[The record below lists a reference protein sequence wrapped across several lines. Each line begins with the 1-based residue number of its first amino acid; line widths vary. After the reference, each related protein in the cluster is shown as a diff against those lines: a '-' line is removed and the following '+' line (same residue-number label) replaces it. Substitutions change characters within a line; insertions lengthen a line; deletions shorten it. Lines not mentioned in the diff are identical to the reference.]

1 MRPVIHQLQ
10 QWGAA
15 ALRQLGRFVILYVCI
30 AMPITLLGMLI
41 YLWGDLVGGA
51 LGGALS
57 LAYVGVGVF
66 VLGHWLRVPF
76 PHAEPRL
83 SVRGVLL
90 VGAQFLAWPWVAV
103 PEVRRRLRNGEDL
116 KLRPFRPR
124 AKTHLVA
131 MRPLYREPMTCG
143 EHAAFAAGLLIYFF
157 PCFVSSCGLPLGIAV
172 FFGGEGLLPLFCG
185 LLYMLMGPVALWD
198 RLGLRCVFIET
209 EYTLGGAIDDCCYL
223 MFWPFVA
230 LVHLLKRRWR

>member
-1 MRPVIHQLQ
+1 MRKLR
-10 QWGAA
+10 QWGASG
-15 ALRQLGRFVILYVCI
+15 LRSLGRFLILYVFI

-41 YLWGDLVGGA
+41 YLWGNLVGGE

-76 PHAEPRL
+76 PDAEPRL

-124 AKTHLVA
+124 AKACQVA
-131 MRPLYREPMTCG
+131 MRPLYRESMTWD

-172 FFGGEGLLPLFCG
+172 FVGGERFLPLLCG
-185 LLYMLMGPVALWD
+185 ALYMLVGPVVLWD
-198 RLGLRCVFIET
+198 RLGLRSAFIES
-209 EYTLGGAIDDCCYL
+209 EYTLGGAIDDCCHV
-223 MFWPFVA
+223 MFWPLVA
-230 LVHLLKRRWR
+230 LVHFLKRSWR